1 MYYRSN
7 QFTIYSAS
15 PHSAD
20 NAFFILLMKKLIPVF
35 ALVLLLSTGFT
46 VSASAQSDSTFKP
59 HWAISGQLF
68 ADYYYV
74 MAADTFAGKKGGTY
88 YEPNSNISSTANTR
102 YYQAFDLRRVQ
113 FGANYWFTPNIV
125 SKFLLE
131 HESGA
136 ATGGDVLG
144 DAKRGMYVK
153 EASITF
159 VNAVPMANLIF
170 GQQATNVFSVD
181 EGLMGYRNLEKS
193 ILDQRGMSEAGSND
207 LGIQLAGSFDNDKNF
222 GYSAL
227 VSNGSGAKDETDK
240 YKAFTGEVFA
250 KFMDKHIVV
259 DLSGDYMDMATA
271 SVIIIGKDTAHE
283 AKSVAESKSLLKIA
297 AAYTSDPITV
307 GVVYA
312 MHTLKGQSG
321 TTAGADAEQTGLS
334 IFARGQI
341 IPKQLNFFARYDI
354 FDPDSKESTDNALG
368 RKENFLIAGID
379 WVPDAAAQNVHV
391 MPNLWM
397 DMFKDKSS
405 AGASYETIVVPRL
418 TFSYKF

>member
-1 MYYRSN
+1 MAG
-7 QFTIYSAS
+7 FAAS
-15 PHSAD
+15 SH
-20 NAFFILLMKKLIPVF
+20 
-35 ALVLLLSTGFT
+35 
-46 VSASAQSDSTFKP
+46 AQGMDTTFKP
-59 HWAISGQLF
+59 HWTLNGQLF

-74 MAADTFAGKKGGTY
+74 MSADTFAGKKGGTY
-88 YEPNSNISSTANTR
+88 YEPNTNISSTANTR

-113 FGANYWFTPNIV
+113 LGANYWFTPNII

-136 ATGGDVLG
+136 AGSASPTGGGDVLA

-153 EASITF
+153 EASVTF
-159 VNAVPMANLIF
+159 VNALPMANVIF

-181 EGLMGYRNLEKS
+181 EGLMGYRNLEKT
-193 ILDQRGMSEAGSND
+193 IVDQRGMSEAGSND
-207 LGIQLAGSFDNDKNF
+207 LGIQLAGNFDEDKNF

-227 VSNGSGAKDETDK
+227 ISNGSGAKDEVDK
-240 YKAFTGEVFA
+240 YKAYTGEVYA
-250 KFMDKHIVV
+250 KFMDKHIVIDV
-259 DLSGDYMDMATA
+259 SGDYMDKANATTTINKDTIKNVA
-271 SVIIIGKDTAHE
+271 QSNSLVKAAAIYTSSVITG
-283 AKSVAESKSLLKIA
+283 
-297 AAYTSDPITV
+297 

-321 TTAGADAEQTGLS
+321 TTSGGDAEQTGLS
-334 IFARGQI
+334 IFVRGQI
-341 IPKQLNFFARYDI
+341 IEKQLNFFARYDI

-368 RKENFLIAGID
+368 RKENFLIVAID
-379 WVPDAAAQNVHV
+379 WTPDAAAQNVHV

-405 AGASYETIVVPRL
+405 ANASYESIMVPRL

>member
-1 MYYRSN
+1 
-7 QFTIYSAS
+7 
-15 PHSAD
+15 
-20 NAFFILLMKKLIPVF
+20 MKKLVSFF
-35 ALVLLLSTGFT
+35 ALTLLVTSFATT
-46 VSASAQSDSTFKP
+46 DVHAQSTTDSTFKP
-59 HWAISGQLF
+59 HWSINGQLF

-74 MAADTFAGKKGGTY
+74 MAADTFAGKKGSTY
-88 YEPNSNISSTANTR
+88 YEPNANISGTANSR

-113 FGANYWFTPNIV
+113 FGANYWFTPNII

-136 ATGGDVLG
+136 AGTTPPTGGGDVLG

-159 VNAVPMANLIF
+159 VNAIPMANLIF

-181 EGLMGYRNLEKS
+181 EGLMGFRSLEKS
-193 ILDQRGMSEAGSND
+193 IIDERGMSEAGSND
-207 LGIQLAGSFDNDKNF
+207 LGIQLAGNFDNDKNY

-227 VSNGSGAKDETDK
+227 ISNGTGAKDETDK
-240 YKAFTGEVFA
+240 YKAFTGEVNA

-259 DLSGDYMDMATA
+259 DISGDYMDKANATTT
-271 SVIIIGKDTAHE
+271 INKDTI
-283 AKSVAESKSLLKIA
+283 KGVAQSNSLLKVA
-297 AAYTSDPITV
+297 AAYTSSAITG

-312 MHTLKGQSG
+312 MHTLTGQSG
-321 TTAGADAEQTGLS
+321 TTSGGDAEQTGLS
-334 IFARGQI
+334 FFIRGQI
-341 IPKQLNFFARYDI
+341 IEKQLNFFARYDI

-368 RKENFLIAGID
+368 RKENLLIIAID
-379 WVPDAAAQNVHV
+379 WVPDVAAQNVHV
-391 MPNLWM
+391 MPNFWM

-405 AGASYETIVVPRL
+405 AGASYESIVVPRL

>member
-1 MYYRSN
+1 
-7 QFTIYSAS
+7 
-15 PHSAD
+15 
-20 NAFFILLMKKLIPVF
+20 MKKLIPVF
-35 ALVLLLSTGFT
+35 AFVLLFSSGFT
-46 VSASAQSDSTFKP
+46 ASASAQTTDTVFKP
-59 HWAISGQLF
+59 HWAFNGQLF

-74 MAADTFAGKKGGTY
+74 MAADTFAGKKGSTY
-88 YEPNSNISSTANTR
+88 YEPNGSISSTANSR

-113 FGANYWFTPNIV
+113 FGANYWFTPNIIA
-125 SKFLLE
+125 KFLLE

-136 ATGGDVLG
+136 TGSYNVSGAGDVLG
-144 DAKRGMYVK
+144 DGKRGVYVK

-193 ILDQRGMSEAGSND
+193 IVDQRGMSEAGSND
-207 LGIQLAGSFDNDKNF
+207 LGIQLAGNFDKDKDF

-227 VSNGSGAKDETDK
+227 ISNGSGAKDEVDK

-250 KFMDKHIVV
+250 KFLDKHIVI
-259 DLSGDYMDMATA
+259 DLSGDYMDKANATTT
-271 SVIIIGKDTAHE
+271 INKDTI
-283 AKSVAESKSLLKIA
+283 KGVAESNSLLKVA
-297 AAYTSDPITV
+297 AAYTSSPITA
-307 GVVYA
+307 GIVYA

-321 TTAGADAEQTGLS
+321 TTSGGDAEQTGLS
-334 IFARGQI
+334 IFVRGQI
-341 IPKQLNFFARYDI
+341 IEKQLNFFARYDI
-354 FDPDSKESTDNALG
+354 FNPDSKESTDNALG
-368 RKENFLIAGID
+368 RKENFLIVALD
-379 WVPDAAAQNVHV
+379 WIPDAAAQNVHV

-405 AGASYETIVVPRL
+405 ASTSYETILVPRL